1 MQAQLVI
8 EHLMQLGDPIRAQTN
23 LRFFKT
29 AEGEYGGGDHFFG
42 ITMPKLR
49 GAVKEH
55 REWGSEEE
63 NRRMHEQCRPGI
75 GTSDNLLGG
84 GTEL

>member
-29 AEGEYGGGDHFFG
+29 AEGEYGAGDHFLG

-49 GAVKEH
+49 AAVKEH
-55 REWGSEEE
+55 RGLPHS
-63 NRRMHEQCRPGI
+63 
-75 GTSDNLLGG
+75 LLL
-84 GTEL
+84 ELVRSQWH